1 MHTYTMTK
9 GSSPVP
15 SRRKEI
21 YASLRAFAKMDF
33 RAFAMGSI
41 QEAGECE
48 CDLEKE
54 PQVSTGEGG
63 SVNTVWFPVFSSVLH
78 YV

>member
-1 MHTYTMTK
+1 
-9 GSSPVP
+9 
-15 SRRKEI
+15 
-21 YASLRAFAKMDF
+21 MDF

-41 QEAGECE
+41 QEAEQCE

-63 SVNTVWFPVFSSVLH
+63 SVNTVWFPVYSSVLH